1 MESSAVSPGWR
12 TSSYSGNG
20 GAQCVEVGAWRT
32 SSYSANGGAQ
42 CVEVG
47 DARAGVQVRDTTDRA
62 GAVLAVPAAAWR
74 ALVAEV
80 RG

>member
-1 MESSAVSPGWR
+1 MEEPTVNPAWRKSSYSDNGGAACIEVGSPATSSAV
-12 TSSYSGNG
+12 T
-20 GAQCVEVGAWRT
+20 
-32 SSYSANGGAQ
+32 
-42 CVEVG
+42 
-47 DARAGVQVRDTTDRA
+47 GVLVRDTTDRA